1 MSRRSSLWIGL
12 ALVLAVAAGTIV
24 ALNRAPESTKST
36 TTIPRASHL
45 QPDSSIWPFAST
57 ATRYADPVTAT
68 KEFATAYLGFTD
80 PIVGT
85 FRAST
90 STTGEVSVRAT
101 SDAVATTVLL
111 RQLTSP
117 RSWWVLGARSSQIV
131 VTAPSI
137 SQSIS
142 SPVTLEGR
150 STAYEAVVNVQVRQA
165 GSLKALADAVVMGG
179 SMGTMGPFS
188 KAITF
193 ATPSSSRGA
202 ILFRTISPKDGH
214 VIEAS
219 VVPVTFGH

>member
-12 ALVLAVAAGTIV
+12 ALALAAATGTIV
-24 ALNRAPESTKST
+24 ALNRAPESSNST

-57 ATRYADPVTAT
+57 ATRYADPVAAT
-68 KEFATAYLGFTD
+68 KGFATAYLGFTD

-85 FRAST
+85 FHAST
-90 STTGEVSVRAT
+90 GATGEVSVKAT

-111 RQLTSP
+111 RQLTSA
-117 RSWWVLGARSSQIV
+117 RSWWIVGVRSPQIV

-142 SPVTLEGR
+142 SPVTLKGR

-165 GSLKALADAVVMGG
+165 GSLKALADDVVMGG
-179 SMGTMGPFS
+179 SLGTMGPFL

-193 ATPSSSRGA
+193 ATPSASKGA

-219 VVPVTFGH
+219 VVPVTFAH